1 MDQDTGDGLVGH
13 RFGRGSTILHGEID
27 GGIVQLE
34 ALARLGF
41 HGIVAAAFQRH
52 IHAAVRSGGDG
63 VHQTAIADTA
73 DLEGGVGDALG
84 LVRRIDLDELHAADG
99 GVIKIQGLRVVG
111 VDHHGLRAGVLVDG
125 VTGDRFFLCH
135 HQCAGDA
142 LENDLPVFV
151 GIVQTVGADFSVFVG
166 DELAGSRSDFEGNA
180 LQRRL
185 TVQRGQLVDDE
196 RALSLIPEGHAL
208 GRLALVD
215 LDALRRPVQYES
227 IHRLDF
233 LGSDRHAVGQPLN
246 DDLACGVGGIVSV
259 VGADY
264 RARGVRHKELYP
276 GKRLIF
282 RAGNVFLENQC
293 CSGFVVKGQRLRVVG
308 IDYHRLC
315 AGRFINGEARNRLG
329 FRCYHGADDA
339 GNADL
344 TGFIG
349 VINAVAGQFAV
360 GVWDEAAIRVGDLKL
375 YALQRLL
382 IGTGADLADDEITG
396 RLVQKLQM
404 RRFAALDERVLG
416 AVIQQVARFC
426 PDFTGDD
433 RHAGFQTIHQNFAC
447 GIGGEAAVVI
457 AEIMA
462 AAVAQK
468 KLYAGERL
476 MLAIITQLCN
486 EQTSQRGIAEAE
498 RHHILI
504 LAGDPHGLG
513 FAVDDVISVTFEFLT
528 DISSFFKV
536 CHGERSV
543 GAGHIGSNDRT
554 ASTGSAAT

>member
-1 MDQDTGDGLVGH
+1 MDQDTGDGFVGH
-13 RFGRGSTILHGEID
+13 RFSRGFAILHGEIN
-27 GGIVQLE
+27 GGVVQLE
-34 ALARLGF
+34 ALARLRF

-52 IHAAVRSGGDG
+52 IHATVRSGGDG

-84 LVRRIDLDELHAADG
+84 FVRRIHFHQLQPTDG
-99 GVIKIQGLRVVG
+99 SIIKIEGLRVIG

-151 GIVQTVGADFSVFVG
+151 GIVQTVGADFSVFVE
-166 DELAGSRSDFEGNA
+166 DELAGSRSDLEGNA

-185 TVQRGQLVDDE
+185 AVQRGQLVDDE
-196 RALSLIPEGHAL
+196 RALPFVPERQGL

-215 LDALRRPVQYES
+215 FDALRHPVQYES

-246 DDLACGVGGIVSV
+246 NDLPCEVGGIVSV
-259 VGADY
+259 VGANH
-264 RARGVRHKELYP
+264 RAGGVRHKELYP

-308 IDYHRLC
+308 IDYYGLC
-315 AGRFINGEARNRLG
+315 AAGFVNGEPRNRLG
-329 FRCYHGADDA
+329 FCCYHGADDA
-339 GNADL
+339 GDANF

-360 GVWDEAAIRVGDLKL
+360 GVRDKAAIRIGDLKL
-375 YALQRLL
+375 YALQRLPV
-382 IGTGADLADDEITG
+382 GAGADLADDEITG

-426 PDFTGDD
+426 SDFTGND
-433 RHAGFQTIHQNFAC
+433 RHAGFQTIHQNFAR
-447 GIGGEAAVVI
+447 GIGGETAVVVAEIISAAVGQQ
-457 AEIMA
+457 E
-462 AAVAQK
+462 
-468 KLYAGERL
+468 LYAGERFV
-476 MLAIITQLCN
+476 LAVVAQFGN
-486 EQTSQRGIAEAE
+486 
-498 RHHILI
+498 
-504 LAGDPHGLG
+504 
-513 FAVDDVISVTFEFLT
+513 
-528 DISSFFKV
+528 
-536 CHGERSV
+536 
-543 GAGHIGSNDRT
+543 
-554 ASTGSAAT
+554 

>member
-1 MDQDTGDGLVGH
+1 MDQDTGDGFVGH
-13 RFGRGSTILHGEID
+13 RFGRGSTILHDEID

-52 IHAAVRSGGDG
+52 IHTTVRPGGDG
-63 VHQTAIADTA
+63 IHQTAIADTA
-73 DLEGGVGDALG
+73 DLEGGVGDTLG
-84 LVRRIDLDELHAADG
+84 FVRRIHFHQFQPTDG
-99 GVIKIQGLRVVG
+99 SIIKIEGLRVVG

-125 VTGDRFFLCH
+125 VTGDGFFLCY

-166 DELAGSRSDFEGNA
+166 DKLAGSRSDLEGNA

-185 TVQRGQLVDDE
+185 AVQRGQLVDDE
-196 RALSLIPEGHAL
+196 RALSLVPEGHAL

-215 LDALRRPVQYES
+215 LDALRRPVQHES
-227 IHRLDF
+227 IHRFDLF
-233 LGSDRHAVGQPLN
+233 CGNSHAVGQTLN
-246 DDLACGVGGIVSV
+246 DDLACSVGGIVAV

-264 RARGVRHKELYP
+264 RAGGVGHKELYP
-276 GKRLIF
+276 GKRFIF

-293 CSGFVVKGQRLRVVG
+293 CSGFVVKGQRLRVIGV
-308 IDYHRLC
+308 DHDSLRA
-315 AGRFINGEARNRLG
+315 AGFVDGVAGDRLG

-344 TGFIG
+344 TRFIG

-360 GVWDEAAIRVGDLKL
+360 GVRDKAAIRIGDLKL
-375 YALQRLL
+375 DTLQRLPV
-382 IGTGADLADDEITG
+382 GAGADLADDEISG

-426 PDFTGDD
+426 SDFTGDD

-447 GIGGEAAVVI
+447 GIGGEAAVVV

-462 AAVAQK
+462 AAVGQQE
-468 KLYAGERL
+468 LYAGERFVL
-476 MLAIITQLCN
+476 VVIAQFSN
-486 EQTSQRGIAEAE
+486 QERSQRGIAEAE
-498 RHHILI
+498 CHHILI
-504 LAGDPHGLG
+504 LAGDPHRLG
-513 FAVDDVISVTFEFLT
+513 FAVDDVIFIALDFLADVSAAFE
-528 DISSFFKV
+528 V
-536 CHGERSV
+536 CHSERPV
-543 GAGHIGSNDRT
+543 GAGQIGPDDCA
-554 ASTGSAAT
+554 ASTGSAAA